1 MFLINKGINAAQKVI
16 GIKSEFKNRER
27 MWKQILSSIFLCCL
41 TFKLRD
47 CKRLVL
53 DNLM

>member
-16 GIKSEFKNRER
+16 GIQSEFKNRER
-27 MWKQILSSIFLCCL
+27 MWKEILNLIVICCL
-41 TFKLRD
+41 AVKLGD